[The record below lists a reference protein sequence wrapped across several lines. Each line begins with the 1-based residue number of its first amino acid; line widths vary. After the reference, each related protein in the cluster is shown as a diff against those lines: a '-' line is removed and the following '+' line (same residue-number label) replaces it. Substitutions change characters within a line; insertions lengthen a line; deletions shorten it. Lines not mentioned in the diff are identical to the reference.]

1 MDDDFFELGGHSLL
15 VTRLVSR
22 VRRVL
27 GAELAIRQVF
37 EEPTVA
43 GLARRLEGAA
53 GPRVALRR
61 MERPAEVPLS
71 YAQQRL
77 WFLHRLEGPSAT
89 YNVPLVV
96 RLRGALDVA
105 ALEAALGDVVARH
118 ESLRTV
124 YPEVEGRPCQRVLA
138 AEHAR
143 PELPLGDVDEAG
155 LREAVEEAAGHPF
168 ELEREV
174 PLRARL
180 LRVGADEHVLVLV
193 MHHIATDAWSMGPLS
208 RDLSEAY
215 GARVRGEEPGWGE
228 LEVQYADHA
237 LWQRELLGDEGDRG
251 SPMGR
256 QVEHWRRALAGL
268 PEVLEL
274 PADRPRP
281 AVPSHRGETVRWRLD
296 GEAHE
301 ALVKL
306 ARETG
311 TTVFMVVQAGVA
323 ALLTRLGAG
332 EDVPLGTAVAGRTD
346 EGLDG
351 LVGFFVGTLV
361 LRADLSGDPS
371 FRELLGRVRE
381 ADLDAYANQE
391 VALRAPGRDGQP
403 LPLAVVQPL
412 FQVMVSQQDPAGRE
426 LALAG
431 VETRVDRVDVAWRG
445 TTSCSAWR
453 RSTWARRA
461 SRRVWRGAWG
471 TRRTCSSGRRRR
483 RWRSGWSGCWDARR
497 GSRSGG

>member
-1 MDDDFFELGGHSLL
+1 M
-15 VTRLVSR
+15 
-22 VRRVL
+22 
-27 GAELAIRQVF
+27 
-37 EEPTVA
+37 
-43 GLARRLEGAA
+43 
-53 GPRVALRR
+53 
-61 MERPAEVPLS
+61 PLS

-77 WFLHRLEGPSAT
+77 WLLHQLEGPTRA
-89 YNVPLVV
+89 YNLPMVV
-96 RLRGALDVA
+96 RLKGALDVA

-138 AEHAR
+138 GRGGR
-143 PELPLGDVDEAG
+143 PG
-155 LREAVEEAAGHPF
+155 LEMRRSTRRVGEAVEEAAGHRF

-215 GARVRGEEPGWGE
+215 GARVRGEEPGWGAP
-228 LEVQYADHA
+228 EVQYADHA
-237 LWQRELLGDEGDRG
+237 LWQRELLGDEGDQD
-251 SPMGR
+251 SVGR

-281 AVPSHRGETVRWRLD
+281 AVPSYRGETVRWRLD

-301 ALVKL
+301 GLVRL

-323 ALLTRLGAG
+323 ALLSRLGAG

-351 LVGFFVGTLV
+351 LVGFFVNTLV
-361 LRADLSGDPS
+361 LRTDVSGDPS

-381 ADLDAYANQE
+381 ADLEAYAT
-391 VALRAPGRDGQP
+391 
-403 LPLAVVQPL
+403 
-412 FQVMVSQQDPAGRE
+412 
-426 LALAG
+426 
-431 VETRVDRVDVAWRG
+431 TRRCR
-445 TTSCSAWR
+445 SSAW
-453 RSTWARRA
+453 
-461 SRRVWRGAWG
+461 
-471 TRRTCSSGRRRR
+471 
-483 RWRSGWSGCWDARR
+483 
-497 GSRSGG
+497 SRS